1 MLPPPVL
8 NLLSNPKPKRLPSH
22 PKLSSAE
29 FGLFAKSPK
38 APLPLTKVDIKADIH
53 ESIAKV
59 TFSQTYQ
66 NPSDVLL
73 ETEYFFPIP
82 PNARFDAFQA
92 RYEGVTINGIIKEKE
107 KAKEE
112 YQKNLEKGNTVAYS
126 EILKEAADVMK
137 VEVGNIKPFTQIQIT
152 FSYIQKLT
160 IVRSRFYKFV
170 FYSTLGPRYHSNTSE
185 SKEKETLT
193 LSQYPV
199 MKPKEGYIWN
209 IEVNVKCNS
218 LITYLDCPSHKT
230 IKTQESSNL
239 LKGRISL
246 SPENDSVFN
255 KDFEVLLSY
264 AEINSPAVRLAKN
277 ENGYCA
283 MIDFLPRY
291 DDDSLDDAI
300 KAATQQS
307 TTPTTTTT
315 TGNPDDVNML
325 TATGEYIFLID
336 RSGSM
341 SGQRIEMAKEALLFA
356 LKSLP
361 PNSFF
366 NVYSFGSSYT
376 ALFTS
381 SMASDEKNVSDAIN
395 KIKTFIANMGGTEI
409 YEALVE
415 ILSQPRKRNHPRTL
429 FLLTDGEVDN
439 SDQVISLIES
449 NNHRARVFSLGI
461 GNSCS
466 TYLVNGC
473 ASAGKGKSEY
483 VSDLKGISE
492 KVISL
497 MESAFTPVCD
507 DFTLEFTDKEAV
519 SMIAPDPQ
527 SLPYLLRDEKATF
540 FVFLKNEA
548 IKSANENGEFI
559 VTLKNF
565 DTATGGY
572 RTSPIKLNLKEYETS
587 LDLFKLGIG
596 EAADILEK
604 KSRDVSQLV
613 KENPDVF
620 WAMKEGINDELVKLS
635 VENQVLTRRTAFV
648 AVVKEN
654 NPDEIGSLEK
664 EKMLVPQVLS
674 SDYAESK
681 KGVSSNYAE
690 SKKGV
695 SQDLL
700 QRLRASTKLG
710 AANPTSLERNLNTLS
725 RQPAID
731 HFESLRAQINR
742 RKAALCSKRSD
753 SSSDSDDDDF
763 AGSKTV
769 TTTIERVGAHSHIRG
784 LGLPQ
789 NKINSLFDDDDIKLL
804 STKPSN
810 NKSAGKSLFE
820 DDEDEGVF
828 TEKVKSKP
836 LQKPTTKESG
846 MKTDS
851 KDRKVIEISEEHKS
865 EALPGDSK
873 KSVDTSEKSF
883 LDIIQNQKPLGNW
896 EVATQYLDILGISR
910 EELLTNAPEAV
921 KNAKGADVEQTA
933 ITLFLLV
940 WIERYFDSKKGA
952 WSLIHQKGVQWLKSV
967 GVKYADVSVEVN
979 FI

>member
-1 MLPPPVL
+1 MLTQAKPQAKEL
-8 NLLSNPKPKRLPSH
+8 ISNPKIC
-22 PKLSSAE
+22 SAG
-29 FGLFAKSPK
+29 FGLIAKSLQ

-53 ESIAKV
+53 ESLAKV

-674 SDYAESK
+674 SDYVQPKIKKKLEEGESFKSAKPRGMAPRGMPYANTTSASSSGLTRNSAYTAYKATPKNFGAPMNRGAFDSDKQFLESK
-681 KGVSSNYAE
+681 SLKMSSPSNRALKASTSTLLHEEKQVYRPDFEKADKEFETKEKSETKKKLAMTRGVGEKKEQESE
-690 SKKGV
+690 SKRFYNKKDKV
-695 SQDLL
+695 
-700 QRLRASTKLG
+700 AE
-710 AANPTSLERNLNTLS
+710 ER
-725 RQPAID
+725 
-731 HFESLRAQINR
+731 
-742 RKAALCSKRSD
+742 
-753 SSSDSDDDDF
+753 
-763 AGSKTV
+763 
-769 TTTIERVGAHSHIRG
+769 
-784 LGLPQ
+784 
-789 NKINSLFDDDDIKLL
+789 
-804 STKPSN
+804 
-810 NKSAGKSLFE
+810 
-820 DDEDEGVF
+820 
-828 TEKVKSKP
+828 
-836 LQKPTTKESG
+836 
-846 MKTDS
+846 
-851 KDRKVIEISEEHKS
+851 KS
-865 EALPGDSK
+865 ETIPDSK
-873 KSVDTSEKSF
+873 KSAQTSEKNF
-883 LDIIQNQKPLGNW
+883 LDIIQSQKPLGNW
-896 EVATQYLDILGISR
+896 EVTTQYLNILGITK
-910 EELLTNAPEAV
+910 EDLLAKVPEVV
-921 KNAKGADVEQTA
+921 KNAKGADLEQVA
-933 ITLFLLV
+933 ITLLILI
-940 WIERYFDSKKGA
+940 WIEKYFESMKGS
-952 WSLIHQKGVQWLKSV
+952 WSLIHKKGVQWLKSV
-967 GVKYADVSVEVN
+967 GVKYADVVGEIN